1 MVCWKFA
8 THFITWP
15 HDNQLV
21 FLFPEIKSASRG
33 KNISG
38 HPGIK
43 KNANAKLNA
52 VPLDTFDDLNATSS
66 GNLLENF
73 SFLYFQL
80 WKKLLGISW

>member
-1 MVCWKFA
+1 MMVCWKFT

-15 HDNQLV
+15 HDDQLV
-21 FLFPEIKSASRG
+21 FLFPEVKSALRE

-38 HPGIK
+38 HPDFK

-52 VPLDTFDDLNATSS
+52 VPLDTFHDLYATSS

-73 SFLYFQL
+73 NFLYFQL
-80 WKKLLGISW
+80 WKSC